1 MASHRSFLAPLAATA
16 LVLVALTQAVAAKP
30 DQAKAHGKSSHSK
43 SAKVLN
49 IAGAQLEPLAFGQL
63 DGWAEDDH
71 LAAFAPF
78 LASCRPIVRGAKT
91 KKADKRLMYRA
102 LAPICREAIDDPP
115 EDSAAARKFFE
126 EHFRLVRINKLGE
139 REGLITGYYEPVV
152 DGALH
157 PSSVYHVPLYRRP
170 PDLFAVGA
178 KPGTFPN
185 KGEVAR
191 KNDDDEVVPYW
202 ERTEIENGVLEG
214 KQLEI
219 AWLKDPVDAFFA
231 QIQGSLRVD
240 LAEGGTLRLN
250 YDAHNGHPYTP
261 VGRVMIERKQVAR
274 EHMSMDR
281 IREFMHADPDAGR
294 ELRRHNKSFVFFR
307 ATGLKDDQEAIGAQ
321 GIPLTA
327 RRSIAVDRHLHV
339 YGTPF
344 WIEAELP
351 IATEKSETKFRQ
363 LMIAQD
369 TGSAIIGPARADFY
383 YGAGDEAAK
392 IAGRLKNPGRF
403 VMLVPTAIDPVAA
416 ARVVPLPRSRPS
428 VKEFVAYHAPDAK
441 PAVETPAKSKA
452 RQRSKQRHDD

>member
-1 MASHRSFLAPLAATA
+1 VCH
-16 LVLVALTQAVAAKP
+16 
-30 DQAKAHGKSSHSK
+30 KAIH
-43 SAKVLN
+43 
-49 IAGAQLEPLAFGQL
+49 
-63 DGWAEDDH
+63 
-71 LAAFAPF
+71 
-78 LASCRPIVRGAKT
+78 
-91 KKADKRLMYRA
+91 
-102 LAPICREAIDDPP
+102 DPP
-115 EDSAAARKFFE
+115 EDSAEARKFFE
-126 EHFRLVRINKLGE
+126 AHFRLVRINKLGE
-139 REGLITGYYEPVV
+139 REGFITGYYEPVV
-152 DGALH
+152 EGALH
-157 PSSVYHVPLYRRP
+157 PSSVYHVPLYKRP
-170 PDLFAVGA
+170 PDLFAIGA

-185 KGEVAR
+185 NGKVGR
-191 KNDDDEVVPYW
+191 KNADGEVVPYW

-214 KQLEI
+214 EKLEI
-219 AWLKDPVDAFFA
+219 GWLKDPVDAFFA
-231 QIQGSLRVD
+231 QIQGSLRVN
-240 LAEGGTLRLN
+240 LKEGGALRLN

-281 IREFMHADPDAGR
+281 IREFMQADPDAGR

-351 IATEKSETKFRQ
+351 IATEKSDTKFRH

-392 IAGRLKNPGRF
+392 IAGRLKNNGRF
-403 VMLVPTAIDPVAA
+403 VMLVPSAIDPVAA
-416 ARVVPLPRSRPS
+416 ARTVPLPRPRPS
-428 VKEFVAYHAPDAK
+428 AKEFVAYNAPDAK
-441 PAVETPAKSKA
+441 SAAATPAKPKA
-452 RQRSKQRHDD
+452 RSRGKRHDG